1 MLTPALTGQ
10 PSAPRLG
17 TTQPAGWL
25 DMRAEPM
32 AGQAQG
38 QPEGHLGNPS
48 PKLGERVLQAT
59 WGQAA
64 SSTLHPKLGISHLC
78 APHTFLPSKVSE
90 TCRFQHLFRGGL
102 GPREG
107 GDVLRTW
114 GEPTTHTL
122 GRESECSGPGTTVRP
137 WGVSFTMEKPRHRE
151 IWGWPKPHSLQE
163 TEPGCGPG
171 WGSLS
176 NSMLFPTPGPG
187 SPRHPH

>member
-78 APHTFLPSKVSE
+78 APIPFCPARSVKPAGSSICSE
-90 TCRFQHLFRGGL
+90 VAW
-102 GPREG
+102 
-107 GDVLRTW
+107 VLERV
-114 GEPTTHTL
+114 GM
-122 GRESECSGPGTTVRP
+122 S
-137 WGVSFTMEKPRHRE
+137 
-151 IWGWPKPHSLQE
+151 
-163 TEPGCGPG
+163 
-171 WGSLS
+171 
-176 NSMLFPTPGPG
+176 
-187 SPRHPH
+187 